1 MGYKIETY
9 SLAELNRI
17 STPGKVVPAL
27 FWVIPVGQ
35 WDSYELEKLWH
46 HFTRKKSK
54 CNELGLMLVKNT
66 DRWDTHADSRQ
77 ISDLSDLTGRLS
89 DLLPSGI
96 STIYDDEYLS
106 HKELLDSIAVRTIIY
121 N

>member
-46 HFTRKKSK
+46 HFTRRESI

-66 DRWDTHADSRQ
+66 DRWDTHPDSRQ
-77 ISDLSDLTGRLS
+77 TSDYPICY
-89 DLLPSGI
+89 LL
-96 STIYDDEYLS
+96 
-106 HKELLDSIAVRTIIY
+106 V
-121 N
+121 